1 MKRVRLNHVDD
12 PRRFGQRLREAR
24 ENAGLS
30 QHALSF
36 PGCTNAYLSRI
47 EAGERTPSLQ
57 LIHELARRLD
67 VSPEWLAT
75 GVDGAPPVD
84 RELIDAEVALR
95 LGEVDEARAVFARR
109 LRENPR
115 DTAAL
120 AGFGELAFRDGHYT
134 KAITLLEQA
143 LERASLVDQST
154 TVETLARAHAAAG
167 ALEAAKALLERAVD
181 QAVAAGATVE
191 EFRFRVLL
199 ANALIDAS
207 EPKLAERQLVAAM
220 QHAERLNDPIATAR
234 IYWTQSRLHVQH
246 NRNPKLGVRYARRAI
261 DILER
266 TENSS
271 YVAMAYH
278 LLACAQNE
286 AGEPKAALE
295 QLDRGRQAFG
305 TALTPSDDARFGLEE
320 ARALLMLGDA
330 KAAARRAGEVFD
342 QIGVLDPNDRGRTT
356 MVIAHVFRKSGDTA
370 RAVQLY
376 QLALDDLEKR
386 APHFAG
392 EAGASLAELLEE
404 LGRPNEALAVY
415 KRVVSA
421 QRASAA
427 AADADLATDVTQP
440 APETAALAD

>member
-1 MKRVRLNHVDD
+1 VKRVRLNHVDD

-24 ENAGLS
+24 EKVGLS

-57 LIHELARRLD
+57 LVHELARRLD

-75 GVDGAPPVD
+75 GVEGVAPID

-95 LGEVDEARAVFARR
+95 LGEVAEAREVFARR

-115 DTAAL
+115 DAAAL
-120 AGFGELAFRDGHYT
+120 AGFGELAFRDGHVT
-134 KAITLLEQA
+134 KAITLLEQS
-143 LERASLVDQST
+143 LERASLVDRST

-167 ALEAAKALLERAVD
+167 SLESAKALLERAVGE
-181 QAVAAGATVE
+181 AVETGAMIE

-199 ANALIDAS
+199 ANVLIDES
-207 EPKLAERQLVAAM
+207 EAKSAQQQLVAAM
-220 QHAERLNDPIATAR
+220 QHAEKLGDPIATAR
-234 IYWTQSRLHVQH
+234 VYWTQSRLHMYT
-246 NRNPKLGVRYARRAI
+246 NKNPKLGARYARRAI

-286 AGEPKAALE
+286 AGEPKAALD
-295 QLDRGRQAFG
+295 QLNRGREAFG
-305 TALTPSDDARFGLEE
+305 TALTPVDDARFGLEE
-320 ARALLMLGDA
+320 ARALLMLGDG
-330 KAAARRAGEVFD
+330 KAAAARASEVFD
-342 QIGVLDPNDRGRTT
+342 QIGLLDPNDRGRTT
-356 MVIAHVFRKSGDTA
+356 MVLAHVFRQSGDTA
-370 RAVQLY
+370 KAVQLY
-376 QLALDDLEKR
+376 GLALDDLEHR

-392 EAGASLAELLEE
+392 EAGASLAELLEQ
-404 LGRPNEALAVY
+404 LGRQDEALAVY
-415 KRVVSA
+415 KRVVAA
-421 QRASAA
+421 QRGPAAVMVDGDPQLDAVTAEPAASSR
-427 AADADLATDVTQP
+427 
-440 APETAALAD
+440 

>member
-57 LIHELARRLD
+57 LVHELARRLD

-75 GVDGAPPVD
+75 GVEGVAPID

-95 LGEVDEARAVFARR
+95 LGEVAEAREVFARR

-115 DTAAL
+115 DAAAL
-120 AGFGELAFRDGHYT
+120 AGFGELAFRDGHVT
-134 KAITLLEQA
+134 KAITLLEQS
-143 LERASLVDQST
+143 LERASLVDRST

-167 ALEAAKALLERAVD
+167 ALEVAKALLERAVGE
-181 QAVAAGATVE
+181 AVETGAMIE

-199 ANALIDAS
+199 ANVLIDESDAR
-207 EPKLAERQLVAAM
+207 AAQRQLVAAM
-220 QHAERLNDPIATAR
+220 QHAEKLGDPIATAR
-234 IYWTQSRLHVQH
+234 VYWTQSRLHMYT
-246 NRNPKLGVRYARRAI
+246 NKNPKLGARYARRAI

-286 AGEPKAALE
+286 AGEPNAALD
-295 QLDRGRQAFG
+295 QLNRGREAFG
-305 TALTPSDDARFGLEE
+305 TALTPVDDARFGLEE
-320 ARALLMLGDA
+320 ARALLMLGDG
-330 KAAARRAGEVFD
+330 KAAARRASEVFD
-342 QIGVLDPNDRGRTT
+342 QIELLDPNDRGRTT
-356 MVIAHVFRKSGDTA
+356 MVLAHVFRQSGDAA

-376 QLALDDLEKR
+376 RLALDDLESR
-386 APHFAG
+386 APHFAS
-392 EAGASLAELLEE
+392 EAGASLAELLEQ
-404 LGRPNEALAVY
+404 LGRPDEALAVY
-415 KRVVSA
+415 KRVVAA
-421 QRASAA
+421 QRVAAPVASDGDPHLDAVAA
-427 AADADLATDVTQP
+427 EP
-440 APETAALAD
+440 AGSSH